1 MARTKA
7 LALDLLSAICLI
19 GGGHPRVL
27 KAFDYFRRT
36 IGENACFETVMNDFR
51 VHEDLPMEQY
61 NLEYSVSVDPVW
73 LIGLVLS
80 PFSLFSFFPQ
90 GGMYSVHQH
99 RRSLS

>member
-27 KAFDYFRRT
+27 KAFDHFRRT

-51 VHEDLPMEQY
+51 VHEDLPMDQY
-61 NLEYSVSVDPVW
+61 NLEYSVSSNSN
-73 LIGLVLS
+73 GLVVLTS
-80 PFSLFSFFPQ
+80 HASCLFIPFSSRWRAFNSSTL
-90 GGMYSVHQH
+90 
-99 RRSLS
+99 